1 MEDVSATQLL
11 LLSALLFLL
20 PCSAYDACDELDRDA
35 LLSLPFKAPLNW
47 SASTDCCLWDG
58 IICDPLYHIRV
69 IRLWLPKRGLSDV
82 VSSAVTN
89 LTRLTHLNL
98 SHNSLLGSL
107 PDDLL
112 SSLPSLQVIDL
123 SFNRLIGRFPP
134 SSNASNHLQIINLS
148 SNFFNGAIPSS
159 VLVPSISIYKVSNNS
174 FSSFSG
180 HIGNGIVKLTN
191 LNIIE
196 LHSNQFS
203 GKIPSHIGPLHSS
216 LPNCTILSSLNLR
229 VNNLTGELSAFNFS
243 TLQRLATLD
252 LGNNNFIGE
261 LPQSLYSCKSLTP
274 IRYDSNQ
281 LTGEMSPGVVALE
294 SLSFLSIS
302 AYNLRNAAGAFRILK
317 GCKNLTTLVLFMNF
331 LNEPFPDNKSL
342 GDPVGFQ
349 SLEVFSLGACQF
361 TRQIPTWLAMLKK
374 IKQILVVKA
383 FNQKLRLCWVSF
395 LDTILCLEK

>member
-20 PCSAYDACDELDRDA
+20 PYSAYDACDELDRDA

-69 IRLWLPKRGLSDV
+69 IRLRLPKRGLSGV

-89 LTRLTHLNL
+89 LTLLTHLNL

-174 FSSFSG
+174 FSRSIPWNNGSNHASLTFFDLSFNELIDTIPPGIGSCSKLQVFRAGFSALSG
-180 HIGNGIVKLTN
+180 
-191 LNIIE
+191 
-196 LHSNQFS
+196 
-203 GKIPSHIGPLHSS
+203 S
-216 LPNCTILSSLNLR
+216 LPNEILNL
-229 VNNLTGELSAFNFS
+229 A
-243 TLQRLATLD
+243 D
-252 LGNNNFIGE
+252 L
-261 LPQSLYSCKSLTP
+261 
-274 IRYDSNQ
+274 
-281 LTGEMSPGVVALE
+281 
-294 SLSFLSIS
+294 
-302 AYNLRNAAGAFRILK
+302 
-317 GCKNLTTLVLFMNF
+317 
-331 LNEPFPDNKSL
+331 
-342 GDPVGFQ
+342 
-349 SLEVFSLGACQF
+349 
-361 TRQIPTWLAMLKK
+361 
-374 IKQILVVKA
+374 
-383 FNQKLRLCWVSF
+383 
-395 LDTILCLEK
+395 

>member
-20 PCSAYDACDELDRDA
+20 PCSAYDACDELDHDD

-69 IRLWLPKRGLSDV
+69 IRLWLPKRGLSGV

-180 HIGNGIVKLTN
+180 HIGDGIVKLTN
-191 LNIIE
+191 LNILE

-203 GKIPSHIGPLHSS
+203 RKIPSHIGNLSMLEKLLLHTNNFTGPLPSS
-216 LPNCTILSSLNLR
+216 LPNCKILSSLNLR
-229 VNNLTGELSAFNFS
+229 VNNLTGELSAFKFS

-261 LPQSLYSCKSLTP
+261 LPQSLYSCKSLTA
-274 IRYDSNQ
+274 IRYGSNQ
-281 LTGEMSPGVVALE
+281 LTGEMSPGVVE
-294 SLSFLSIS
+294 FSVFTHCPSFPSLP
-302 AYNLRNAAGAFRILK
+302 
-317 GCKNLTTLVLFMNF
+317 TT
-331 LNEPFPDNKSL
+331 
-342 GDPVGFQ
+342 
-349 SLEVFSLGACQF
+349 
-361 TRQIPTWLAMLKK
+361 
-374 IKQILVVKA
+374 
-383 FNQKLRLCWVSF
+383 
-395 LDTILCLEK
+395 